1 MSKSFEISFKI
12 LIKFLVIFLI
22 ISFFNLFVNCKLLEE
37 VEVHEEITKD
47 TKESTEET
55 KLEKVEEPVDLELW
69 LSSEFLGDN
78 EKIEH
83 KILFERL
90 KKFKDENSDINLIV
104 KTIPKEDLDS
114 KITKTFQIARD
125 NLPDLSLIYD
135 FSIVVEDKIARP
147 IDDLISDDRKNDIFP
162 FAIDSR
168 TIDGKLLGLML
179 YADAKLLLYR
189 KDIFEEVGL
198 DSDSPPTNWNDLI
211 KKGEI
216 LTRDVN
222 EDGVFDIFALGL
234 PSKDINKLT
243 SDFIFPNFFSLRGN
257 LFDEKGIPIFHLE
270 QNSKK
275 IVAILNFTM
284 SILNE
289 PLISERA
296 KGEEIDSL
304 YSGFVNGRYAMIVA
318 DSSVPFKLKT
328 ENQDIYDKTGFSF
341 IPGRY
346 GTKYTTLEGPSICL
360 FTDDSEKKEA
370 VSTLINYL
378 METEFYSEW
387 NYYNKKLPVTKSSY
401 KTNLLNKD
409 NLYQIFEK
417 LCEKGK
423 PVPDC
428 YVIYEALYNE
438 LEKNIN
444 LAISGNIAPEDAII
458 QAGEIISKMVEE

>member
-1 MSKSFEISFKI
+1 MNKRFKLSFEI
-12 LIKFLVIFLI
+12 LIKLLVIFLI
-22 ISFFNLFVNCKLLEE
+22 LSFFNLFIINCKLLEE
-37 VEVHEEITKD
+37 VEVPEEITTD
-47 TKESTEET
+47 TKEPTEEM

-83 KILFERL
+83 KIPFERL
-90 KKFKDENSDINLIV
+90 KKFKDENKNINLIV

-125 NLPDLSLIYD
+125 NLPDLSLVYD
-135 FSIVVEDKIARP
+135 FSIVVEDKIAKP
-147 IDDLISDDRKNDIFP
+147 IDDLISENLKNDIFP
-162 FAIDSR
+162 FAIDGR

-179 YADAKLLLYR
+179 YANARLLLYR

-211 KKGEI
+211 KNGEI

-234 PSKDINKLT
+234 PSENMGKLT

-257 LFDEKGIPIFHLE
+257 LFDEKGAPIFHLE

-275 IVAILNFTM
+275 IVDILNFTM

-296 KGEEIDSL
+296 SGKEIDPL
-304 YSGFVNGRYAMIVA
+304 YSGFVNGRYAMIVT
-318 DSSVPFKLKT
+318 DSSVAFRLKN
-328 ENQDIYDKTGFSF
+328 ENPEIFEKTGFSL
-341 IPGRY
+341 IPSRY
-346 GTKYTTLEGPSICL
+346 SAIYTTLTGPSICL
-360 FTDDSEKKEA
+360 FTNDLKKKNA
-370 VSTLINYL
+370 AATLINYL
-378 METEFYSEW
+378 LETEFYSEW
-387 NYYNKKLPVTKSSY
+387 NYYNEKLPVTKSCYETS
-401 KTNLLNKD
+401 LLNKD

-417 LCEKGK
+417 LCENGK
-423 PVPDC
+423 PIPDG
-428 YVIYEALYNE
+428 YVIYKALYSE

-458 QAGEIISKMVEE
+458 HTEELISKR

>member
-1 MSKSFEISFKI
+1 MSKGLKLSFKI
-12 LIKFLVIFLI
+12 IIKFLLIFLI
-22 ISFFNLFVNCKLLEE
+22 LSFFNLFINCKLVEE
-37 VEVHEEITKD
+37 VEVPEEITKD
-47 TKESTEET
+47 TKEPTEET

-69 LSSEFLGDN
+69 LSSEFLVDN

-83 KILFERL
+83 RVLDERL
-90 KKFKDENSDINLIV
+90 KEFRDKNSDINLIV
-104 KTIPKEDLDS
+104 ETIPKEDMDS
-114 KITKTFQIARD
+114 KIEKTFQIARD

-162 FAIDSR
+162 FAIDGR

-198 DSDSPPTNWNDLI
+198 DLDSPPTNWNDLI
-211 KKGEI
+211 NKGEI
-216 LTRDVN
+216 LTRDVK

-234 PSKDINKLT
+234 PSENMGKLT

-257 LFDEKGIPIFHLE
+257 LFDEKGSPIFHLE

-275 IVAILNFTM
+275 IVDILNFTM

-296 KGEEIDSL
+296 RSKEIDPL
-304 YSGFVNGRYAMIVA
+304 YSGFINGRYAMIVT
-318 DSSVPFKLKT
+318 DSSVAFKLKN
-328 ENQDIYDKTGFSF
+328 ENPEIFEKTGFSL
-341 IPGRY
+341 IPSKY
-346 GTKYTTLEGPSICL
+346 STIYTTLTGPSICL
-360 FTDDSEKKEA
+360 FTNDPEKKKA
-370 VSTLINYL
+370 AATLMNYL
-378 METEFYSEW
+378 LETEFYSKW

-401 KTNLLNKD
+401 KTSLLEKD
-409 NLYQIFEK
+409 ILYQIFEK
-417 LCEKGK
+417 LCENGK
-423 PVPDC
+423 PIPEG
-428 YVIYEALYNE
+428 YGIYKDLYNE

-444 LAISGNIAPEDAII
+444 LAILGDITPEDAII